1 MPIAP
6 SPINEQVVRE
16 AVVRAVQGV
25 FRTMIGKEAVLV
37 SVDST
42 PTEPDPGQPAQI
54 LGSVGFVG
62 EANGL
67 VYLRL
72 DEAFAGE
79 LTGLILGMSP
89 AEVEMSGVEVV
100 NDAIGEVT
108 NMTVGGFKN
117 ALCDLGH
124 PCKLTLPTIVRGRQI
139 SIAAVKAATRHILR
153 FETGGQSL
161 TVDIQLKQD

>member
-1 MPIAP
+1 
-6 SPINEQVVRE
+6 
-16 AVVRAVQGV
+16 
-25 FRTMIGKEAVLV
+25 MIGKDAALV
-37 SVDST
+37 STDST
-42 PTEPDPGQPAQI
+42 PTEPDPDQPSQI
-54 LGSVGFVG
+54 LASVGFVG

-72 DEAFAGE
+72 DEAFGRE

-89 AEVEMSGVEVV
+89 AEIEMSGVEVV

-117 ALCDLGH
+117 ALCDLGY
-124 PCKLTLPTIVRGRQI
+124 PCKLTLPNIVRGRQL
-139 SIAAVKAATRHILR
+139 SIAAIKSATRHILH
-153 FETGGQSL
+153 FKTDGQSL